1 MTRASASGS
10 ALSLSWCLV
19 VLLMMG
25 ARFAHAQ
32 LPGPREAA
40 GALNFDLRAQPL
52 QDALAEFARITGHSV
67 LVSSSLTAGR
77 DAAPV
82 QGRLAPR
89 EALRQLLTGSGL
101 VARYVGE
108 QSFTLVPEFEAEAN
122 APAAP
127 RGEAPVGSD
136 EAAAEL
142 RAYAAPLQSSITR
155 VLCIAQPD
163 AFGRYRLGVQLW
175 IGADGTVRDIRVLEG
190 SGQRERD
197 ARVLRSLRDLVVD
210 APPPTLRQPITILL
224 TPRTDPARDCRPHRR
239 DGARAG

>member
-1 MTRASASGS
+1 MTRASKPGS

-25 ARFAHAQ
+25 ARFAQAQ

-40 GALNFDLRAQPL
+40 GVLNFDLQAQPL
-52 QDALAEFARITGHSV
+52 QEALAEFARLTGHSV
-67 LVSSSLTAGR
+67 LVSSSLTTGR
-77 DAAPV
+77 GAAAV

-89 EALRQLLTGSGL
+89 EALRQLLAGSGL

-108 QSFTLVPEFEAEAN
+108 QSFTLVPEFVAEASG
-122 APAAP
+122 PAAA
-127 RGEAPVGSD
+127 GGAPPGAGD

-175 IGADGTVRDIRVLEG
+175 IEDDGTVRDIRVLEG
-190 SGQRERD
+190 SGQQERD

-210 APPPTLRQPITILL
+210 APPSTLRQPITILL
-224 TPRTDPARDCRPHRR
+224 TPRTDPARDCRPHR
-239 DGARAG
+239 ARAG